1 MKRLAKELFVFF
13 LISAFTLTFPLN
25 GFCQLKKE
33 ETQKLILPKNTTFLI
48 EFLDGVDS
56 GENKTGDKIRFETRE
71 DVVLNGARVIPYGT
85 KGLATLKKVK
95 KSGLFGRGGSLDIDF
110 GSLRSLNNIEIPI
123 EIGKSAAGKNED
135 AGIIVPVAAL
145 FIFLPLVLFGFMEGH
160 EARIPSGT
168 QIYVNVRDDINL
180 DATPKEI
187 KKILPDKEK
196 IYPVEI
202 SEIHICEEIDP
213 QGNPQK
219 IRDWFNEDSKS
230 IFVWASIK
238 KMAKSSPIF
247 IKWYFQDN
255 LSYSKK
261 VNLSHGDTKF
271 YSLILPPNGKRFKKG
286 NWKMEI
292 ISGDN
297 VIKSVPFAVKEE

>member
-1 MKRLAKELFVFF
+1 MKGLAKQLFVFF

-33 ETQKLILPKNTTFLI
+33 ESQMLILPKNTTFLI

-56 GENKTGDKIRFETRE
+56 GENKTGDKIRFEIRE
-71 DVVLNGARVIPYGT
+71 DVILNNTTVIPYGT

-95 KSGLFGRGGSLDIDF
+95 KSGIFGRGGSLDIDF

-145 FIFLPLVLFGFMEGH
+145 FIFIPLVLFGFMEGH

-168 QIYVNVRDDINL
+168 QIYVNVRDDVNL
-180 DATPKEI
+180 DITPKEI
-187 KKILPDKEK
+187 KKLGKDKEK
-196 IYPVEI
+196 IYPIEI
-202 SEIHICEEIDP
+202 LEIHLCEEIDP

-219 IRDWFNEDSKS
+219 IRDWFNEDTKS
-230 IFVWASIK
+230 IFVWASTK
-238 KMAKSSPIF
+238 KIAKSSPIF

-255 LSYSKK
+255 LIYNKK
-261 VNLSHGDTKF
+261 INLTKGDDKF
-271 YSLILPPNGKRFKKG
+271 YSLLLSANAKRFKKG
-286 NWKMEI
+286 NWKLEFM
-292 ISGDN
+292 SGDS
-297 VIKSVPFAVKEE
+297 VVKSVPFAVKEE